1 MGVRKYVVEN
11 INKRLGIIMEALEIA
26 IEAGVMTGRVCSLK
40 EFLQKDLQTDEHF
53 YKNAVS
59 TFIARI
65 SSMDEL
71 TRWKQD
77 LPSKNRL
84 KQIQV
89 GWLGRIDT
97 LQQLIATCDALEGRR
112 SSLFLRVMDIVKEL
126 EGPPLIR
133 DSCY

>member
-1 MGVRKYVVEN
+1 VTKSSSKVTRAAKLLMGVRKYVVEN
-11 INKRLGIIMEALEIA
+11 INKILGIIMEALEIA

-59 TFIARI
+59 TFVARI

-71 TRWKQD
+71 TRWKQYF
-77 LPSKNRL
+77 PSKNRL

-97 LQQLIATCDALEGRR
+97 LSEIDHHL
-112 SSLFLRVMDIVKEL
+112 
-126 EGPPLIR
+126 
-133 DSCY
+133 